1 MGDRDN
7 DQIINRQEAQRLALR
22 IRISLQEYGV
32 LFDSDKFLRAIG
44 GDTTVPAVLAI
55 VQKLLPREQKRGAG
69 YDSDYDS
76 GEESDMDED
85 DVFDMFHMVEE
96 GSRASDGSTITGGKG
111 VSLMTCDKKGS
122 GQTRRR
128 QLLSKSKLGKKQRS
142 KAYARS
148 SDSDEDSSD
157 SSDGD

>member
-1 MGDRDN
+1 MG
-7 DQIINRQEAQRLALR
+7 
-22 IRISLQEYGV
+22 RISLQEYGV

-76 GEESDMDED
+76 GEESDMDE
-85 DVFDMFHMVEE
+85 E

-142 KAYARS
+142 KVYARS